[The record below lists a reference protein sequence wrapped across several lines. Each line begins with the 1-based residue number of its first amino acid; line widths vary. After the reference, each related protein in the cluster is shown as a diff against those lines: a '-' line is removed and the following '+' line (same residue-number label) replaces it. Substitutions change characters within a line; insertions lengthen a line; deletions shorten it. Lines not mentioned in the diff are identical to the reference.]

1 METGPKENRNV
12 KLALMGCI
20 GAIVLAIVLIAVYV
34 LIGPE
39 SSGMVSMVLSIG
51 AMLLILASGLLYLVA
66 FALLGWEIATAKNDF
81 SWKATWIGIML
92 VSLIFSG
99 APGMILYWIVGRKAL
114 KD

>member
-20 GAIVLAIVLIAVYV
+20 GAIALAILLMVVYLFIGDEFEVVNSIIAMA
-34 LIGPE
+34 
-39 SSGMVSMVLSIG
+39 S
-51 AMLLILASGLLYLVA
+51 MLLILLSALFYLVA
-66 FALLGWEIATAKNDF
+66 FVLLIWEVATAKND
-81 SWKATWIGIML
+81 STWKATWIGIML

-99 APGMILYWIVGRKAL
+99 APGMILYWIIGRKAL